1 MSEPSSA
8 EAPWPVRTVARKIGE
23 WIAKLG
29 EVWVE
34 GQVTQLS
41 TRSGT
46 CFLTLRDTSADISI
60 AVTCRRDVLPHSLGE
75 GARVVLRAR
84 PDFYLGRGSLTLRA
98 VEIRPIGV
106 GELLARL
113 ERLKT
118 LLAAEGLFDA
128 GRKRPLPFLPR
139 GVGLV
144 TGRASAAERDV
155 LSVARLRWPG
165 VRFRV
170 LNCAVQGPNAASEV
184 IGAIRRLDTDPDI
197 QVIVVARGGGSVEDL
212 LPFSD
217 EALCRAVAAC
227 RTAVVSAIGHE
238 PDSPL
243 LDHVADV
250 RAATPTDA
258 AKRVVPDVTEEA
270 RRVGQLRDRLRRT
283 TNARLT
289 AELQWLSTARSRP
302 VLADPG
308 FLLHNRLADTSSLRD
323 RLQRQIR
330 HRVDAATTDLVH
342 ARARVTALSPAATLS
357 RGYAVVQQQDGRV
370 LLDADDV
377 SDGDRLRIRLAV
389 GRLDVTADSQPPSR
403 RS

>member
-1 MSEPSSA
+1 VPAANSA
-8 EAPWPVRTVARKIGE
+8 DTPWPVRTVARKIGE
-23 WIAKLG
+23 WVARLG

-46 CFLTLRDTSADISI
+46 CFLVLRDTSADISVS
-60 AVTCRRDVLPHSLGE
+60 VTCRRDVLPDPLGE

-84 PDFYLGRGSLTLRA
+84 PDFYLGRGSLSLRA
-98 VEIRPIGV
+98 TEIRPVGI

-113 ERLKT
+113 EKLKK
-118 LLAAEGLFDA
+118 LLAAEGLFDI
-128 GRKRPLPFLPR
+128 GRKRQLPFLPR
-139 GVGLV
+139 AVGLV

-155 LSVARLRWPG
+155 LTVARQRWPG
-165 VRFRV
+165 VAFRV
-170 LNCAVQGPNAASEV
+170 ENCAVQGPNAAAEV
-184 IGAIRRLDTDPDI
+184 IGAIRRLDADPDI
-197 QVIVVARGGGSVEDL
+197 EVVVVARGGGSVEDL

-258 AKRVVPDVTEEA
+258 AKRVVPDVVEEA

-283 TNARLT
+283 TRARIT
-289 AELQWLSTARSRP
+289 AEQQWLDAARSRP

-308 FLLHNRLADTSSLRD
+308 QLLRSRVADCDVVRD
-323 RLQRQIR
+323 RLRRQIR
-330 HRVDAATTDLVH
+330 QRVGAALTDLSH
-342 ARARVTALSPAATLS
+342 ARARVTALSPAATLN

-370 LLDADDV
+370 LLDEDDAA
-377 SDGDRLRIRLAV
+377 SGDRLRVRLAI
-389 GRLDVTADSQPPSR
+389 GRLDVTVE
-403 RS
+403 

>member
-1 MSEPSSA
+1 MPAANSA
-8 EAPWPVRTVARKIGE
+8 DTPWPVRTVARKIGE
-23 WIAKLG
+23 WVARLG

-46 CFLTLRDTSADISI
+46 CFLVLRDTSADISVS
-60 AVTCRRDVLPHSLGE
+60 VTCRRDVLPDPLGE

-84 PDFYLGRGSLTLRA
+84 PDFYLGRGSLSLRA
-98 VEIRPIGV
+98 TEIRPVGI

-113 ERLKT
+113 EKLKK
-118 LLAAEGLFDA
+118 LLTAEGLFDI
-128 GRKRPLPFLPR
+128 GRKRQLPFLPR
-139 GVGLV
+139 AVGLV

-155 LSVARLRWPG
+155 LTVARQRWPG
-165 VRFRV
+165 VAFRV
-170 LNCAVQGPNAASEV
+170 ENCAVQGPNAAAEV
-184 IGAIRRLDTDPDI
+184 IGAIRRLDADPDI
-197 QVIVVARGGGSVEDL
+197 EVVVVARGGGSVEDL

-258 AKRVVPDVTEEA
+258 AKRVVPDVVEEA

-283 TNARLT
+283 TRARIT
-289 AELQWLSTARSRP
+289 AEQQWLDAARSRP

-308 FLLHNRLADTSSLRD
+308 QLLRSRVADYDVVRD
-323 RLQRQIR
+323 RLRRQIR
-330 HRVDAATTDLVH
+330 QRVGAALTDLSH
-342 ARARVTALSPAATLS
+342 ARARVTALSPAAPLN

-370 LLDADDV
+370 LLDEDDAA
-377 SDGDRLRIRLAV
+377 SGDRLRVRLAI
-389 GRLDVTADSQPPSR
+389 GRLDVTVE
-403 RS
+403 

>member
-1 MSEPSSA
+1 MPAANSA
-8 EAPWPVRTVARKIGE
+8 DTPWPVRTVARKIGE
-23 WIAKLG
+23 WVARLG

-46 CFLTLRDTSADISI
+46 CFLVLRDTSADISVS
-60 AVTCRRDVLPHSLGE
+60 VTCRRDVLPDPLGE

-84 PDFYLGRGSLTLRA
+84 PDFYLGRGSLSLRA
-98 VEIRPIGV
+98 TEIRPVGI

-113 ERLKT
+113 EKLKK
-118 LLAAEGLFDA
+118 LLTAEGLFDI
-128 GRKRPLPFLPR
+128 GRKRQLPFLPR
-139 GVGLV
+139 AVGLV

-155 LSVARLRWPG
+155 LTVARQRWPG
-165 VRFRV
+165 VAFRV
-170 LNCAVQGPNAASEV
+170 ENCAVQGPNAAAEV
-184 IGAIRRLDTDPDI
+184 IGAIRRLDADPDI
-197 QVIVVARGGGSVEDL
+197 EVVVVARGGGSVEDL

-258 AKRVVPDVTEEA
+258 AKRVVPDVVEEA

-283 TNARLT
+283 TRARIT
-289 AELQWLSTARSRP
+289 AEQQWLDAARSRP

-308 FLLHNRLADTSSLRD
+308 QLLRSRVADCDVVRD
-323 RLQRQIR
+323 RLRRQIR
-330 HRVDAATTDLVH
+330 QRVGAALTDLSH
-342 ARARVTALSPAATLS
+342 ARARVTALSPAATLN

-370 LLDADDV
+370 LLDEDDAA
-377 SDGDRLRIRLAV
+377 SGDRLRVRLAI
-389 GRLDVTADSQPPSR
+389 GRLDVTVE
-403 RS
+403 

>member
-1 MSEPSSA
+1 MPAANSA
-8 EAPWPVRTVARKIGE
+8 DTPWPVRTVARKIGE
-23 WIAKLG
+23 WVARLG

-46 CFLTLRDTSADISI
+46 CFLVLRDTSADISVS
-60 AVTCRRDVLPHSLGE
+60 VTCRRDVLPDPLGE

-84 PDFYLGRGSLTLRA
+84 PDFYLGRGSLSLRA
-98 VEIRPIGV
+98 TEIRPVGI

-113 ERLKT
+113 EKLKK
-118 LLAAEGLFDA
+118 LLAAEGLFDI
-128 GRKRPLPFLPR
+128 GRKRQLPFLPR
-139 GVGLV
+139 AVGLV

-155 LSVARLRWPG
+155 LTVARQRWPG
-165 VRFRV
+165 VAFRV
-170 LNCAVQGPNAASEV
+170 ENCAVQGPNAAAEV
-184 IGAIRRLDTDPDI
+184 IGAIRRLDADPDI
-197 QVIVVARGGGSVEDL
+197 EVVVVARGGGSVEDL

-258 AKRVVPDVTEEA
+258 AKRVVPDVVEEA

-283 TNARLT
+283 TRARIT
-289 AELQWLSTARSRP
+289 AEQQWLDAARSRP

-308 FLLHNRLADTSSLRD
+308 QLLRSRVADYDVVRD
-323 RLQRQIR
+323 RLRRQIR
-330 HRVDAATTDLVH
+330 QRVGAALTDLSH
-342 ARARVTALSPAATLS
+342 ARARVTALSPAATLN

-370 LLDADDV
+370 LLDEDDAA
-377 SDGDRLRIRLAV
+377 SGDRLRVRLAI
-389 GRLDVTADSQPPSR
+389 GRLDVTVE
-403 RS
+403 

>member
-1 MSEPSSA
+1 MPAANSA
-8 EAPWPVRTVARKIGE
+8 DTPWPVRTVARKIGE
-23 WIAKLG
+23 WVARLG

-46 CFLTLRDTSADISI
+46 CFLVLRDTSADISVS
-60 AVTCRRDVLPHSLGE
+60 VTCRRDVLPDPLGE

-84 PDFYLGRGSLTLRA
+84 PDFYLGRGSLSLRA
-98 VEIRPIGV
+98 TEIRPVGI

-113 ERLKT
+113 EKLKK
-118 LLAAEGLFDA
+118 LLAAEGLFDI
-128 GRKRPLPFLPR
+128 GRKRQLPFLPR
-139 GVGLV
+139 AVGLV

-155 LSVARLRWPG
+155 LTVARQRWPG
-165 VRFRV
+165 VAFRV
-170 LNCAVQGPNAASEV
+170 ENCAVQGPNAAAEV
-184 IGAIRRLDTDPDI
+184 IGAIRRLDADPDI
-197 QVIVVARGGGSVEDL
+197 EVVVVARGGGSVEDL

-258 AKRVVPDVTEEA
+258 AKRVVPDVVEEA

-283 TNARLT
+283 TRARIT
-289 AELQWLSTARSRP
+289 AEQQWLDAARSRP

-308 FLLHNRLADTSSLRD
+308 QLLRSRVADCDVVRD
-323 RLQRQIR
+323 RLRRQIR
-330 HRVDAATTDLVH
+330 QRVGAALTDLSH
-342 ARARVTALSPAATLS
+342 ARARVTALSPAATLN

-370 LLDADDV
+370 LLDEDDAA
-377 SDGDRLRIRLAV
+377 SGDRLRVRLAI
-389 GRLDVTADSQPPSR
+389 GRLDVTVE
-403 RS
+403 